1 MKKSLLVLLTF
12 IPIIVGYIINFT
24 LTVPRVGVLIYY
36 ILPLLTTVFW
46 FWLGSRFAHTTWK
59 ALPAILI
66 GNATGI
72 ISILVY
78 LWQYF
83 LETDETMNMT
93 LAFAS
98 QMFSASAPG
107 FLLVKI
113 AILFET
119 KPNITAGAAT
129 VVALNVISVV
139 YMIMVFCIGFFWEK
153 HNQQSAN

>member
-12 IPIIVGYIINFT
+12 IPIIVGYIINYT
-24 LTVPRVGVLIYY
+24 LPVPHVGVWVYY

-46 FWLGSRFAHTTWK
+46 FWLGRKFAHTTWK

-93 LAFAS
+93 LASAS

-113 AILFET
+113 AVLFET
-119 KPNITAGAAT
+119 EPITAGTAT

-139 YMIMVFCIGFFWEK
+139 YMITVFGIAFFWEK
-153 HNQQSAN
+153 HKISRN